1 MAKTF
6 KDSTPYYKIEDLNGE
21 EITGIFYQ
29 EELQKIDKTDNIFK
43 IERIIKKRSTRKSMQ
58 YLVKWLGFP
67 ESFDSW
73 VDKKDL
79 KCLN

>member
-43 IERIIKKRSTRKSMQ
+43 IERIIKKRSTRKGVQ
-58 YLVKWLGFP
+58 YLVKWLDFP
-67 ESFDSW
+67 ESFNSW